1 MDAVQ
6 QSIIKTVAYFDLF
19 HYPMTT
25 PEIMSFMDTA
35 CTEKELN
42 TALAGLLKEKV
53 LFKTK
58 DFFQLKHD
66 DSLTSERIKANKLA
80 EAQLVKAKK
89 IAAFL
94 AWFPYI
100 KGIAVSGSLSKKIAT
115 KESDY
120 DFFIITAYNRL
131 WLCRFIFSLFIKA
144 AALLGLRKYF
154 CLNYVIDESYLEV
167 KEKNIFTATEI
178 ATLMPMYGGTLFT
191 SFFAAN
197 NWIYDFFP
205 NRVFTEQPMTD
216 HKKNI
221 ITRSAEWL
229 MNSRLGEKADNA
241 IMHFFDKRWA
251 KLKSE
256 NKVTESGFLLGS
268 MMVNKHYARPYPQHY
283 QQKVLLKL
291 QDRIQN
297 IYNSLCLDPAFKKAC

>member
-25 PEIMSFMDTA
+25 LEIMSFMDMA

-42 TALAGLLKEKV
+42 TALAALLKEKV

-66 DSLTSERIKANKLA
+66 DSVISERIKANKLA
-80 EAQLVKAKK
+80 EAQLLKAKK
-89 IAAFL
+89 IAALL

-100 KGIAVSGSLSKKIAT
+100 KGVAVSGSLSKKIAT

-131 WLCRFIFSLFIKA
+131 WICRFIFSLFIKVA
-144 AALLGLRKYF
+144 SLLGLRKYF

-205 NRVFTEQPMTD
+205 NRNFIEYQVTD
-216 HKKNI
+216 RKKNI
-221 ITRSAEWL
+221 FTRFAEWL
-229 MNSRLGEKADNA
+229 MNNRLGEKADNA
-241 IMHFFDKRWA
+241 IMHFFGKRWT
-251 KLKSE
+251 KLKSA

-268 MMVNKHYARPYPQHY
+268 MMVNKHYARPYPQYY
-283 QQKVLLKL
+283 QQKILLKL
-291 QDRIQN
+291 EDRVQN
-297 IYNSLCLDPAFKKAC
+297 IYNSLSLDIAFKKAS

>member
-1 MDAVQ
+1 
-6 QSIIKTVAYFDLF
+6 
-19 HYPMTT
+19 
-25 PEIMSFMDTA
+25 MDTA

-80 EAQLVKAKK
+80 EAQLIKAKK
-89 IAAFL
+89 IAVLL
-94 AWFPYI
+94 AWFPFI
-100 KGIAVSGSLSKKIAT
+100 KGVAVSGSLSKKIAT

-120 DFFIITAYNRL
+120 DFFIITACNRL
-131 WLCRFIFSLFIKA
+131 WLCRFIFSFFIKV
-144 AALLGLRKYF
+144 AALVGLRKYF

-178 ATLMPMYGGTLFT
+178 ATLIPMYGGKVFT

-205 NRVFTEQPMTD
+205 NRAFTEHHITD
-216 HKKNI
+216 HKKNM

-229 MNSRLGEKADNA
+229 MNNRLGEKADNA
-241 IMHFFDKRWA
+241 IMRFFDKRWA

-256 NKVTESGFLLGS
+256 NKITESGFLLGS
-268 MMVNKHYARPYPQHY
+268 MMVDKHYARPYPQY
-283 QQKVLLKL
+283 FQQKVLLKL
-291 QDRIQN
+291 EDRIQN
-297 IYNSLCLDPAFKKAC
+297 IYNSLSLDPAFKKAC